1 MHKMQC
7 GDRIQAVWRA
17 WSDRAA
23 EQVQD
28 GESGAGH
35 HSLTAVCE
43 RSSGCARVV
52 ADIKGKKRARAMQ
65 RSKKIADRPPAA
77 RAGAF
82 GSLCLFPWTECGCR
96 LWGFRPSH
104 APPKISRVPAGGL
117 EFSAPLLGGRQD
129 GVHFSST
136 FLCFCFFFLL
146 LVIFPSLRY
155 AVGRT

>member
-43 RSSGCARVV
+43 RSSGRARVV

-96 LWGFRPSH
+96 LWGFRL
-104 APPKISRVPAGGL
+104 AVPVGT
-117 EFSAPLLGGRQD
+117 LLGGRRD
-129 GVHFSST
+129 NEYAKGEGSGGTPS
-136 FLCFCFFFLL
+136 
-146 LVIFPSLRY
+146 FPSRL
-155 AVGRT
+155 